1 MKKIVKI
8 LIAAVLLV
16 TVVSVAGLV
25 IYNKMNP
32 LKTEAVIANLEWGM
46 SSMEAKQAMA
56 REGHLQFE
64 FHEIGQNAVLVY
76 DLKSYQGIEG
86 ADYRMQLYFTDDKL
100 NTGSYIFT
108 TSSDFGRTALPE
120 EMLDELQLQFAK
132 TYERGFERSI
142 SDTINPGA
150 KPEDPDFGRYYVGD
164 KSLVYVARQSSGRL
178 EIRFEDMSAEDIQ
191 QYVWALGVLEEE
203 YLKNPEQD

>member
-1 MKKIVKI
+1 MKKVIKI

-16 TVVSVAGLV
+16 AVVSVAGLV

-32 LKTEAVIANLEWGM
+32 LKTEPVIANLEWGM

-64 FHEIGQNAVLVY
+64 FHEMGQNAVLMY
-76 DLKSYQGIEG
+76 DLKSYQGVQG
-86 ADYRMQLYFTDDKL
+86 ADYKMLLYFTDDKL
-100 NTGSYIFT
+100 NAGSYIFGAY
-108 TSSDFGRTALPE
+108 SDFGRTALPE

-142 SDTINPGA
+142 YDTINPGT
-150 KPEDPDFGRYYVGD
+150 KPEDPNFSRYYVGD
-164 KSLVYVARQSSGRL
+164 KSLVYVDRRSSQGL
-178 EIRFEDMSAEDIQ
+178 EVRFEDMGAEDIQ

-203 YLKNPEQD
+203 YLKNLGQD